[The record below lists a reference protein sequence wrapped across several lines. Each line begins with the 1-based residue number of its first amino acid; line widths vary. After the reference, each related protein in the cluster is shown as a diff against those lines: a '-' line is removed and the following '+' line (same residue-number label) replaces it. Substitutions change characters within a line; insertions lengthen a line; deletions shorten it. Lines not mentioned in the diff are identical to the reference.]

1 MTLGIDI
8 GGTNLCFGLVN
19 NGILMQRFSTP
30 SFTPDA
36 TMEQTLDYLAKQ
48 IDRILSP
55 NTKKIGIGVPSVVD
69 VERGIVYDTQN
80 IPSWKE
86 VPLKAHLEAKYSL
99 PVAINN
105 DANCFAMG
113 AYGTYPENER
123 PEVLVGITLGTG
135 VGMGI
140 VDHGVLFCG
149 VNCGAGELGCLPYR
163 GSIIEDFTSKKFFAD
178 KPWDAQGTAEAALTG
193 NRGAIAIYED
203 FGRHMGAL
211 ICDVMFAYDP
221 SHIAIGGG
229 IAHAWPLFRPAM
241 ENYLKRNFPYRKAL
255 ERIVIQ
261 PKVEEDIQLIGA
273 SLI

>member
-1 MTLGIDI
+1 MRLGIDI
-8 GGTNLCFGLVN
+8 GGTNLCLGLVRD
-19 NGILMQRFSTP
+19 GRISDRFSAP
-30 SFTPDA
+30 SFARGDS
-36 TMEQTLDYLAKQ
+36 MEQTLDYLSAQ
-48 IDRILSP
+48 IDKILHP
-55 NTKKIGIGVPSVVD
+55 ETKRIGIGVPSVVD
-69 VERGIVYDTQN
+69 VKRGIVYDTQN

-241 ENYLKRNFPYRKAL
+241 EDYLKRNFPYRKAL